1 MPASVAVGGKP
12 SGVVGDTPFVE
23 GGGSTCGGSTGAC
36 ELGGAAPW
44 VRTPAPLATR
54 RRLDDAT
61 RETCCTGF
69 RTSSLS
75 IGFASSSLTI
85 ATITGVI
92 AAATT
97 VPFFQTWDTMIAAAA
112 DDAAASTSVCSE
124 RPSPPPS
131 VAREGIPIEGTNG
144 RATTRKARREAG
156 RGGGKPGRGGASP

>member
-1 MPASVAVGGKP
+1 MPPSVAVGGKP
-12 SGVVGDTPFVE
+12 SGEGGGKPSVE
-23 GGGSTCGGSTGAC
+23 GGGSTCGGGGGARA
-36 ELGGAAPW
+36 LGGAAPC

-54 RRLDDAT
+54 RRLDEAT
-61 RETCCTGF
+61 RETCCTGL

-75 IGFASSSLTI
+75 IGLASSSLRI

-131 VAREGIPIEGTNG
+131 LAPEGIPVEGIKPDQRG
-144 RATTRKARREAG
+144 RRRPSPTPKGAVGG
-156 RGGGKPGRGGASP
+156 RSPDGA